1 MNLRR
6 NSILPSG
13 IRAISF
19 LLLGL
24 CIFSTLQAQDF
35 TPYEKHYYDAKD
47 LRLAYRLLKPLELG
61 SDSSFPLVIF
71 LHGAFEKGGDN
82 ETQLRIGGRFFLR
95 DSVRKNY
102 PSYVLFPQCPELDSW
117 AYFENKVNETTG
129 QAEDWK
135 FPFQRKPTTV
145 SFVLKE
151 LIDSLVQKE
160 RIDTKRIYIV
170 GLSQGGMGV
179 LDLVARYPQTFA
191 AGISICGAG
200 NVSTAKRFSNQVALW
215 LIHGEKD
222 DVVPVSFS
230 QDYYNKLT
238 KLHADV
244 RFTEYPGVKHDSW
257 GNAFKEPDFLMWL
270 FSKQKK

>member
-1 MNLRR
+1 MNSRK
-6 NSILPSG
+6 NSILRYG
-13 IRAISF
+13 FKAIS
-19 LLLGL
+19 LLLL
-24 CIFSTLQAQDF
+24 CLCTFTTSQAQNF
-35 TPYEKHYYDAKD
+35 TPYERDYYNAKE

-61 SDSSFPLVIF
+61 SGPSFPLVIF

-82 ETQLRIGGRFFLR
+82 EAQLTIGGRFFLR

-102 PSYVLFPQCPELDSW
+102 PAYVLFPQCPELDSW
-117 AYFENKVNETTG
+117 AYFENKVNESTG
-129 QAEDWK
+129 QVEDWK
-135 FPFQRKPTTV
+135 FPFQNKPTEV
-145 SFVLKE
+145 SFVLKQ

-179 LDLVARYPQTFA
+179 LDLVARYPETFA

-200 NVSTAKRFSNQVALW
+200 NVNTVKRFGDHVALW

-230 QDYYNKLT
+230 RNYYKKLT
-238 KLHADV
+238 KLNADV
-244 RFTEYPGVKHDSW
+244 RFTEYPEVKHDSW
-257 GNAFKEPDFLMWL
+257 GRAFKEPDFLMWL